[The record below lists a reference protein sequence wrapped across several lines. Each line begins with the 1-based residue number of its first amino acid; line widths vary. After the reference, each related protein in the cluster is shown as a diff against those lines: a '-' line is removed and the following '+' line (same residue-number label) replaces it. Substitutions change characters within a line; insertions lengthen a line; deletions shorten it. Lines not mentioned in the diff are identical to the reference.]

1 MIRIHWLAIIFLAT
15 LALGNPSNAHD
26 ANAISA
32 ARRNLADAQ
41 SALDLAQLDFNKAH
55 AIVAEPFEA
64 QPQWLTAFAAE
75 KAAREKVDAAKQAVL
90 DKVHAGDDYTALAKA
105 HDDAV
110 QKLQELASD
119 PNAPSEDFAAASK
132 TRTDTEAQMK
142 QMDDKALAIDPG
154 VLDAQKKLAD
164 AQAQTD
170 LLNKQV
176 DDAAAQD
183 PRCQEKKKVVDAAEQ
198 KLAQAKTA
206 LEAAQKP

>member
-1 MIRIHWLAIIFLAT
+1 M
-15 LALGNPSNAHD
+15 
-26 ANAISA
+26 
-32 ARRNLADAQ
+32 
-41 SALDLAQLDFNKAH
+41 
-55 AIVAEPFEA
+55 
-64 QPQWLTAFAAE
+64 
-75 KAAREKVDAAKQAVL
+75 
-90 DKVHAGDDYTALAKA
+90 ALAKA

-142 QMDDKALAIDPG
+142 LMDDKALAVDPG